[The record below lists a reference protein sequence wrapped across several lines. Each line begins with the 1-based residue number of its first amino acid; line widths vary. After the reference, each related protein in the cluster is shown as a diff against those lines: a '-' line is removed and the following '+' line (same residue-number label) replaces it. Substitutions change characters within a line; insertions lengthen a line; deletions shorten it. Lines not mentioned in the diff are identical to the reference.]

1 LAFGISKLEE
11 IYDRIEAEQSRTMS
25 EADGYQWGLDYL
37 KDIINQIEK
46 LEREA
51 LQKND
56 PLFYNN
62 IKLSMQRAMDAQT
75 ELDQKLGSLK
85 KH

>member
-1 LAFGISKLEE
+1 
-11 IYDRIEAEQSRTMS
+11 MS

-62 IKLSMQRAMDAQT
+62 IKLSMQRAMDAQA